1 MHINH
6 QCVCK
11 SSCLPVKIQLVV
23 CALVIPFFF
32 FIRALIAQPAVQVPS
47 ISSLYLTRV
56 WSWVLVQCG
65 KQYKWLDETYRCTAW
80 ISFQQELLGI
90 TIHPNFC
97 NSTRATVSKQS
108 KQRQHVRFYYTIDL
122 PCLCIS
128 CSIICTVCHVTYI
141 LKAVYSKL
149 GHNLATELPQ
159 WVKLLT
165 AIHLSHEHDKN
176 NDPDTFSSKL
186 RTCWSE
192 CACLSMN
199 IWPDKFLKR
208 TCNNGHTIKGSI
220 Y

>member
-1 MHINH
+1 MRH
-6 QCVCK
+6 
-11 SSCLPVKIQLVV
+11 
-23 CALVIPFFF
+23 
-32 FIRALIAQPAVQVPS
+32 
-47 ISSLYLTRV
+47 T
-56 WSWVLVQCG
+56 
-65 KQYKWLDETYRCTAW
+65 DAW
-80 ISFQQELLGI
+80 RSFQQELLGI
-90 TIHPNFC
+90 TIHLNFC
-97 NSTRATVSKQS
+97 NSTHATVSKQS

-159 WVKLLT
+159 WVEMLT

-176 NDPDTFSSKL
+176 NDLDTFSSKL

-220 Y
+220 YWPHFPSTPFLSARTTPIAMPCVLLLSYFFLFTHSTYVTL